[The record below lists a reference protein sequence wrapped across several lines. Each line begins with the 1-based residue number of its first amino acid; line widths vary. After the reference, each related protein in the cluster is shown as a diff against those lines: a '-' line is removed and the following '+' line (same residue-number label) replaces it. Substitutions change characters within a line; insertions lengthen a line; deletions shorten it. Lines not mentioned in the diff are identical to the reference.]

1 VELPKNAIKN
11 TQRGLY
17 VNLPKETH
25 CYFFTDN
32 RKLQGTLVSSLP
44 FTEPA
49 QVPRIVAFLKKQALF
64 YTLLAS
70 CVREQQKQ
78 YNGKLRASI
87 FFHFLENTSFRLSNS
102 MQTWTAL

>member
-1 VELPKNAIKN
+1 VELLA
-11 TQRGLY
+11 LY
-17 VNLPKETH
+17 VPLPALEH
-25 CYFFTDN
+25 RRHHRRF
-32 RKLQGTLVSSLP
+32 P

>member
-1 VELPKNAIKN
+1 
-11 TQRGLY
+11 
-17 VNLPKETH
+17 
-25 CYFFTDN
+25 
-32 RKLQGTLVSSLP
+32 VSSLP